1 MKALKDAPS
10 TNEEIAAGDV
20 AIKSGFLVEDVVT
33 GTTAKTLYNP
43 CENWKIKTPSYT
55 NAALARYPYPLT

>member
-1 MKALKDAPS
+1 LKALKDAPS

-33 GTTAKTLYNP
+33 GTTTKTSYNP
-43 CENWKIKTPSYT
+43 CENRKIKIP
-55 NAALARYPYPLT
+55 